1 MSLQKPPTRPSSSRA
16 VGRILMLLVLAL
28 GAGIVIY
35 TAVTNQRAD
44 LTEDTRAAALDLEDT
59 TLVDGV
65 RINVVTDQGGSQPVV
80 ILHDVDVT
88 GGMILADLSRSLGEP
103 YQGVRLDLPGF
114 GYSDRIPSVDP
125 RYTAAGMASIVAGVV
140 QQRYDSPVM
149 VVGVGFGGEVAA
161 DLALTYGDLV
171 AGLVMVDTD
180 FWGAPS
186 LEVSLEQLPWV
197 GKAATYTWETG
208 GRFAL
213 DTWAPDC
220 DDGGWCPTDSQLAER
235 ASIVTIESTTD
246 AVWSFRR
253 TEEGALAPSN
263 LGDITVPV
271 AYVWSTAGDVSQET
285 VDRLTDE
292 MTALQ
297 VVESESSAAHL
308 EDYAAVTQALGS
320 LTSQ

>member
-1 MSLQKPPTRPSSSRA
+1 MSLQKPPTRASSSRA
-16 VGRILMLLVLAL
+16 AGRILVLLVLAL

-44 LTEDTRAAALDLEDT
+44 LTEDTRTAALELEDT
-59 TLVDGV
+59 SLVQGI
-65 RINVVTDQGGSQPVV
+65 RINVVTDEGGPQPVV

-88 GGMILADLSRSLGEP
+88 GGMILAGLSRSLGDP

-114 GYSDRIPSVDP
+114 GYSDRIPTVDT
-125 RYTAAGMASIVAGVV
+125 RYTAAGMASIVAGVI
-140 QQRYDSPVM
+140 QERYDSPVTI
-149 VVGVGFGGEVAA
+149 VGIGFGGEVAA

-180 FWGAPS
+180 FWAAPS

-213 DTWAPDC
+213 DTWAPNC
-220 DDGGWCPTDSQLAER
+220 DAGGWCPDDQQLAER
-235 ASIVTIESTTD
+235 ASIVTIESSTD
-246 AVWSFRR
+246 AIWSFRR

-263 LGDITVPV
+263 LSEITVPV
-271 AYVWSTAGDVSQET
+271 SYVWSTDGDVSQET

-292 MTALQ
+292 MASLQ
-297 VVESESSAAHL
+297 VVESASFAAHL
-308 EDYAAVTQALGS
+308 EDYPAVSQALGT
-320 LTSQ
+320 LTGP